1 MNGTTTTQYVIAF
14 TVSCWVLATAMA
26 QDTMP
31 AQKAGWYIGA
41 NLLDR
46 QGVVDDYGAINGTG
60 YGVAMGYRLK
70 GGHLSFELERQDF
83 AFDDETQSAEG
94 VTVRFHDAA
103 ADITMLSLL
112 LHLNHVTWRPFARLT
127 YGTLDYS
134 YTLTNPEESQTF
146 EDSLDGLVYGFG
158 IDFVTSDKLDIRLEY
173 GQQNED
179 IDGVNIGALY
189 RF

>member
-1 MNGTTTTQYVIAF
+1 MNGTATTQYVIAF

-83 AFDDETQSAEG
+83 AYDDETQSAEG

-146 EDSLDGLVYGFG
+146 EDSLDGFVYGFG